1 MNEIE
6 NMKICENKYSV
17 KFYES
22 FENENILAIVMEL
35 CDNNLSNILIK
46 KKEGFNIKE
55 IYEIM
60 YQLNKTFKI
69 MRENRIVHR
78 DIKLDNILIKYEKN
92 NILNFICK
100 LTDYGISKKMNDF
113 TICKTYAGT
122 AITMAPEILKN
133 EGLNK
138 EYDEKCDLWSIGVII
153 YQLYF
158 KRPPFIGNNEYSI
171 LNLIKNQGK
180 KLLEKTG
187 YYQLD
192 DLITK
197 LLIEDPKKRLN
208 WDEYF
213 NHSFFKDEIIITY
226 KTDGKKEIKILG
238 KQFEEKNKNICYI
251 IYKNKEYRLSEYFKV
266 EETNENIKIKIIG
279 INRINDASYMFY
291 KCSSL
296 LYIDDIS
303 NWNTTNINDM
313 SYMFYECS
321 SLKNIPDIS
330 KWDTSKVTNMS
341 NMFAKCSSLSLIPD
355 ISQWNMS
362 NVNNISNM
370 FNECKLLQTIPNIY
384 NLNNNKTINIE
395 DNLDPISIGIT
406 KKIIEQ
412 LENSVYEINIGDNNK
427 YMGIFCKIS
436 YLDNSMMNILIINK
450 AINIDKIKI
459 LINNKYKEIKMEK
472 RRKYINKEYDITIIE
487 INEKLKINYMEYDEN
502 LLNINNYKSYI
513 NKTIYTLQFDDNMNK
528 YISYG
533 KIKDLNENYYY
544 YKCNN
549 KYSVLPILDIL
560 NNKMIGIN
568 IKSDN
573 NNSKGIFINYI
584 IDEFIINEYNEK
596 YKYKK

>member
-22 FENENILAIVMEL
+22 FENENILAVVMEL

-78 DIKLDNILIKYEKN
+78 DIKLDNILIKYENN

-113 TICKTYAGT
+113 TICKNYIGT

-158 KRPPFIGNNEYSI
+158 KRPPFIGNKEYSI
-171 LNLIKNQGK
+171 LNLIKNQGILK
-180 KLLEKTG
+180 KTG
-187 YYQLD
+187 YYKLD

-251 IYKNKEYRLSEYFKV
+251 IYKNKEYKLCEYFKI
-266 EETNENIKIKIIG
+266 EEINENIKIKIVG

-296 LYIDDIS
+296 LNIDDIS

-341 NMFAKCSSLSLIPD
+341 NMFAKCSSL
-355 ISQWNMS
+355 
-362 NVNNISNM
+362 
-370 FNECKLLQTIPNIY
+370 
-384 NLNNNKTINIE
+384 
-395 DNLDPISIGIT
+395 
-406 KKIIEQ
+406 
-412 LENSVYEINIGDNNK
+412 
-427 YMGIFCKIS
+427 
-436 YLDNSMMNILIINK
+436 
-450 AINIDKIKI
+450 
-459 LINNKYKEIKMEK
+459 
-472 RRKYINKEYDITIIE
+472 
-487 INEKLKINYMEYDEN
+487 
-502 LLNINNYKSYI
+502 
-513 NKTIYTLQFDDNMNK
+513 
-528 YISYG
+528 
-533 KIKDLNENYYY
+533 
-544 YKCNN
+544 
-549 KYSVLPILDIL
+549 
-560 NNKMIGIN
+560 
-568 IKSDN
+568 
-573 NNSKGIFINYI
+573 
-584 IDEFIINEYNEK
+584 
-596 YKYKK
+596 